1 MTNEVLKET
10 KVILSRYKKS
20 FLKKLAIS
28 VILRGFLLIIPVLFS
43 SVVNH
48 ATKGEFTAAYFYVG
62 LTLVMAVSYRF
73 SERINRKIYYDLYSE
88 LDQHYTSRGLNK
100 TNRNSTYSLSRFN
113 VGQYTNML
121 ISDVDII
128 SAFYGNLPIRF
139 VQILE
144 FIFVFGYFL
153 FLDVGLFV
161 SAVLVFFIVLALLPL
176 SNKIIEKLNS
186 KRKSELDKIT
196 ISIHNFFKDIKDIK
210 CLDLFEKVSPTLKSK
225 HATYLEHNSNYYVKY
240 YQHHQ
245 MFTLV
250 FEVFRLLSVAYA
262 IYLIP
267 TGKIEIGSLIIIYN
281 YYQKI
286 IDNFSTILTIT
297 LEYTNLKVSL
307 GRFNHIIEYS
317 HPRSFLS
324 SDKEYIT
331 EGKIKFE
338 NILYGYK
345 NDPTLR
351 DVSFEIKP
359 NSLNVITGKAG
370 TGIGGILDLILKLN
384 QQHYGE
390 IFIDDTN
397 INEIPNEEYFSK
409 VSLLREDSH
418 LFNMSIKD
426 NFKLI
431 TDNEEEIIEICQKLN
446 IHNEIIR
453 LKQGYETLVSE
464 TDEIPI
470 SLKQLILIARTILK
484 SSKIMLFDKALI
496 GLSNEEQDIVMNY
509 LLELKKDHTIVIVS
523 HDRNVMKNAENI
535 IVVDGK
541 EVAESGTLKE
551 LISNKGKY
559 YEMYEKPSKQ

>member
-1 MTNEVLKET
+1 MTNEVFKET
-10 KVILSRYKKS
+10 QVILKRYKKS
-20 FLKKLAIS
+20 FLKKLVIS
-28 VILRGFLLIIPVLFS
+28 VILRAFLLIIPVLFS
-43 SVVNH
+43 AVVNH
-48 ATKGEFTAAYFYVG
+48 ATKGEFSAAYFCVG
-62 LTLVMAVSYRF
+62 LTIVMAVSYRL
-73 SERINRKIYYDLYSE
+73 SERINRKLYYNLYSE
-88 LDQHYTSRGLNK
+88 LNQHYTSRGLNK

-113 VGQYTNML
+113 VGQYTNL
-121 ISDVDII
+121 LTADVDII
-128 SAFYGNLPIRF
+128 SAFFGNLPIRM
-139 VQILE
+139 VHMAE
-144 FIFVFGYFL
+144 FIIIFGYFL
-153 FLDVGLFV
+153 SLDVMIFV
-161 SAVLVFFIVLALLPL
+161 SAVLVFLFVLALLPL
-176 SNKIIEKLNS
+176 SNRIIEKLNS
-186 KRKSELDKIT
+186 KRKSELDKVT
-196 ISIHNFFKDIKDIK
+196 LSIHDFFQDIKDIK
-210 CLDLFEKVSPTLKSK
+210 CLDLFEKVSPSVK
-225 HATYLEHNSNYYVKY
+225 HRNSEFLVANSNYNVKY

-245 MFTLV
+245 MFTLI
-250 FEVFRLLSVAYA
+250 FEIARLITVGYA

-267 TGKIEIGSLIIIYN
+267 FGKIEIGSLIIIYN

-307 GRFNHIIEYS
+307 GRFNHLIEFS
-317 HPRSFLS
+317 HPRNTLS
-324 SDKEYIT
+324 SDVEYIT
-331 EGKIKFE
+331 EGKIRFE

-359 NSLNVITGKAG
+359 NSLNIITGKAG

-397 INEIPNEEYFSK
+397 INDIPNDEYFSK

-426 NFKLI
+426 NLKLI

-453 LKQGYETLVSE
+453 LKQGYETIVSE
-464 TDEIPI
+464 TDEIPV
-470 SLKQLILIARTILK
+470 SLKRLILIARTILK
-484 SSKIMLFDKALI
+484 SSKIMLFDKALL
-496 GLSNEEQDIVMNY
+496 GLNNEEQDIVMNY
-509 LLELKKDHTIVIVS
+509 LLELKQNHTIVIVS

-551 LISNKGKY
+551 LIAHKGKY

>member
-1 MTNEVLKET
+1 MTNEVFNET
-10 KVILSRYKKS
+10 KVILKRYKKS
-20 FLKKLAIS
+20 FLKKLTIS
-28 VILRGFLLIIPVLFS
+28 IILRAFLLIIPVLFS
-43 SVVNH
+43 AVVNH
-48 ATKGEFTAAYFYVG
+48 ATKGEFSAAYFCVG
-62 LTLVMAVSYRF
+62 LTVVMAVSYRL

-88 LDQHYTSRGLNK
+88 LNQHYTSRGLNK

-113 VGQYTNML
+113 VGQYTNL
-121 ISDVDII
+121 LTADVDII
-128 SAFYGNLPIRF
+128 SAFFGNLPIRM
-139 VQILE
+139 VHMAE
-144 FIFVFGYFL
+144 FIIIFGYFL
-153 FLDVGLFV
+153 SLDIMIFV
-161 SAVLVFFIVLALLPL
+161 SAVLVFLFVLALLPL
-176 SNKIIEKLNS
+176 SNRIIEKLNS
-186 KRKSELDKIT
+186 KRKSELDKVT
-196 ISIHNFFKDIKDIK
+196 LSIHDFFQDIKDIK
-210 CLDLFEKVSPTLKSK
+210 SLDLFEKVSPSVKNRNASFLV
-225 HATYLEHNSNYYVKY
+225 ANSNYNVKY

-245 MFTLV
+245 MFTLI
-250 FEVFRLLSVAYA
+250 FEVARLITVGYA

-267 TGKIEIGSLIIIYN
+267 FGKIEIGSLLIIYN

-286 IDNFSTILTIT
+286 IDNFATILTIT

-307 GRFNHIIEYS
+307 GRFNHLIEFS
-317 HPRSFLS
+317 HPRNTLA
-324 SDKEYIT
+324 SDVEYIT

-359 NSLNVITGKAG
+359 NSLNIITGKAG

-397 INEIPNEEYFSK
+397 INDIPNDEYFSK

-426 NFKLI
+426 NLKLI

-453 LKQGYETLVSE
+453 LKQGYETVVSE
-464 TDEIPI
+464 TDEIPV
-470 SLKQLILIARTILK
+470 SLKRLILIARTILK
-484 SSKIMLFDKALI
+484 TSKIMLFDKALL
-496 GLSNEEQDIVMNY
+496 GLNNDEQDIVMNY

>member
-1 MTNEVLKET
+1 MTNEVFKET
-10 KVILSRYKKS
+10 KVILKRYKKS
-20 FLKKLAIS
+20 FLKKLVIS
-28 VILRGFLLIIPVLFS
+28 VILRAFLLIIPVLFS
-43 SVVNH
+43 AVVNH
-48 ATKGEFTAAYFYVG
+48 ATKGEFSAAYFCVG
-62 LTLVMAVSYRF
+62 LTIVMAVSYRL
-73 SERINRKIYYDLYSE
+73 SERINRKLYYDLYSE
-88 LDQHYTSRGLNK
+88 LNQHYTSRGLNK

-113 VGQYTNML
+113 VGQYTNL
-121 ISDVDII
+121 LTADVDII
-128 SAFYGNLPIRF
+128 SAFFGNLPIRM
-139 VQILE
+139 VHMAE
-144 FIFVFGYFL
+144 FIIIFGYFL
-153 FLDVGLFV
+153 SLDVMIFV
-161 SAVLVFFIVLALLPL
+161 SAVLVFLFVLALLPL

-186 KRKSELDKIT
+186 KRKSELDKVT
-196 ISIHNFFKDIKDIK
+196 LSIHDFFQDIKDIK
-210 CLDLFEKVSPTLKSK
+210 CLNLFEKVSPSVKFRNSEFLV
-225 HATYLEHNSNYYVKY
+225 ANSNYNVKY

-245 MFTLV
+245 MFTLI
-250 FEVFRLLSVAYA
+250 FEVARLITVGYA

-267 TGKIEIGSLIIIYN
+267 FGKIEIGSLIIIYN

-307 GRFNHIIEYS
+307 GRFNHLIEFS
-317 HPRSFLS
+317 HPRNMLS
-324 SDKEYIT
+324 SDVEYIT
-331 EGKIKFE
+331 EGKIRFE

-359 NSLNVITGKAG
+359 NSLNIITGKAG

-397 INEIPNEEYFSK
+397 INDIPNDEYFSK

-418 LFNMSIKD
+418 LFNISIKD
-426 NFKLI
+426 NLKLI

-453 LKQGYETLVSE
+453 LKQGYETMVSE
-464 TDEIPI
+464 TDEIPV
-470 SLKQLILIARTILK
+470 SLKRLILIARTILK
-484 SSKIMLFDKALI
+484 SSKIMLFDKALL
-496 GLSNEEQDIVMNY
+496 GLNNEEQDIVMNY
-509 LLELKKDHTIVIVS
+509 LLELKQNHTIVIVS
-523 HDRNVMKNAENI
+523 HDRNVMKHAENI

>member
-1 MTNEVLKET
+1 MTNEVFKET
-10 KVILSRYKKS
+10 KVILKRYKKS
-20 FLKKLAIS
+20 FLKKLVIS
-28 VILRGFLLIIPVLFS
+28 VILRAFLLIIPVLFS
-43 SVVNH
+43 AVVNH
-48 ATKGEFTAAYFYVG
+48 ATKGEFNAAYFCVG
-62 LTLVMAVSYRF
+62 LTIVMAVSYRL

-88 LDQHYTSRGLNK
+88 LNHHYTSRGLNK

-113 VGQYTNML
+113 VGQYTNL
-121 ISDVDII
+121 LTTDVDII
-128 SAFYGNLPIRF
+128 SAFYGNLPIRL
-139 VQILE
+139 VHMAE
-144 FIFVFGYFL
+144 FIIIFGYFL
-153 FLDVGLFV
+153 SLDVMIFV
-161 SAVLVFFIVLALLPL
+161 SAVLVFLFVLSLLPF
-176 SNKIIEKLNS
+176 SNKVIEKLNS
-186 KRKSELDKIT
+186 KRKSELDKVT
-196 ISIHNFFKDIKDIK
+196 LSIHDFFQDIKDIK
-210 CLDLFEKVSPTLKSK
+210 CLDLFEKVSPSVKSRS
-225 HATYLEHNSNYYVKY
+225 ASYLVDNANYNVKY

-245 MFTLV
+245 MFTLI
-250 FEVFRLLSVAYA
+250 FEVARLLTVGYA

-267 TGKIEIGSLIIIYN
+267 FGKIEIGSLIIIYN

-307 GRFNHIIEYS
+307 GRFNHLIEYS
-317 HPRSFLS
+317 HPRNTLS
-324 SDKEYIT
+324 SDVEYIT

-359 NSLNVITGKAG
+359 NSLNIITGKAG

-397 INEIPNEEYFSK
+397 INDIPNDEYFSK

-418 LFNMSIKD
+418 LFNISIKD
-426 NFKLI
+426 NLKLI

-453 LKQGYETLVSE
+453 LKQGYETMVSE
-464 TDEIPI
+464 TDEIPV
-470 SLKQLILIARTILK
+470 SLKRLLLIARTILK
-484 SSKIMLFDKALI
+484 SSKIMLFDKALL
-496 GLSNEEQDIVMNY
+496 GLNNEEQDIVMNY
-509 LLELKKDHTIVIVS
+509 LLELKQNHTIVIVS
-523 HDRNVMKNAENI
+523 HDRNVMKHAENI

>member
-1 MTNEVLKET
+1 MTNEVFKET
-10 KVILSRYKKS
+10 KVILKRYKKS
-20 FLKKLAIS
+20 FLKKLVIS
-28 VILRGFLLIIPVLFS
+28 VILRAFLLIIPVLFS
-43 SVVNH
+43 AVVNH
-48 ATKGEFTAAYFYVG
+48 ATKGEFSAAYFCVG
-62 LTLVMAVSYRF
+62 LTIVMAVSYRL
-73 SERINRKIYYDLYSE
+73 SERINRKLYYDLYSE
-88 LDQHYTSRGLNK
+88 LNQHYTSRGLNK

-113 VGQYTNML
+113 VGQYTNL
-121 ISDVDII
+121 LTADVDII
-128 SAFYGNLPIRF
+128 SAFFGNLPIRM
-139 VQILE
+139 VHMAE
-144 FIFVFGYFL
+144 FIIIFGYFL
-153 FLDVGLFV
+153 SLDVMIFV
-161 SAVLVFFIVLALLPL
+161 SAVLVFLFVLALLPL
-176 SNKIIEKLNS
+176 SNRIIEKLNS
-186 KRKSELDKIT
+186 KRKSELDKVT
-196 ISIHNFFKDIKDIK
+196 LSIHDFFQDIKDIK
-210 CLDLFEKVSPTLKSK
+210 CLDLFEKVSPSVKNRNAS
-225 HATYLEHNSNYYVKY
+225 YLVDNANYNVKY

-245 MFTLV
+245 MFTLI
-250 FEVFRLLSVAYA
+250 FEVARLLTVGYA

-267 TGKIEIGSLIIIYN
+267 FGKIEIGSLIIIYN

-307 GRFNHIIEYS
+307 GRFNHLIEFS
-317 HPRSFLS
+317 HPRNTLS
-324 SDKEYIT
+324 SDVEYIT

-359 NSLNVITGKAG
+359 NSLNIITGKAG

-397 INEIPNEEYFSK
+397 INDIPNDEYFSK

-426 NFKLI
+426 NLKLI
-431 TDNEEEIIEICQKLN
+431 TDNEEEITEICQKLN

-453 LKQGYETLVSE
+453 LKQGYETIVSE
-464 TDEIPI
+464 TDEIPV
-470 SLKQLILIARTILK
+470 SLKRLILIARTILK
-484 SSKIMLFDKALI
+484 SSKIMLFDKALL
-496 GLSNEEQDIVMNY
+496 GLNNEEQDIVMNY
-509 LLELKKDHTIVIVS
+509 LLELKQNHTIVIVS

-551 LISNKGKY
+551 LIANKGKY

>member
-1 MTNEVLKET
+1 MTNEVFKET
-10 KVILSRYKKS
+10 KVILKRYKKS
-20 FLKKLAIS
+20 FLKKLVIS
-28 VILRGFLLIIPVLFS
+28 VILRAFLLIIPVLFS
-43 SVVNH
+43 AVVNH
-48 ATKGEFTAAYFYVG
+48 ATKGEFSAAYFCVG
-62 LTLVMAVSYRF
+62 LTIVMAVSYRL
-73 SERINRKIYYDLYSE
+73 SERINRKLYYDLYSE
-88 LDQHYTSRGLNK
+88 LNQHYTSRGLNK

-113 VGQYTNML
+113 VGQYTNL
-121 ISDVDII
+121 LTADVDII
-128 SAFYGNLPIRF
+128 SAFFGNLPIRM
-139 VQILE
+139 VHMAE
-144 FIFVFGYFL
+144 FIIIFGYFL
-153 FLDVGLFV
+153 SLDVMIFV
-161 SAVLVFFIVLALLPL
+161 SAVLVFLFVLALLPL
-176 SNKIIEKLNS
+176 SNRIIEKLNS
-186 KRKSELDKIT
+186 KRKSELDKVT
-196 ISIHNFFKDIKDIK
+196 LSIHDFFQDIKDIK
-210 CLDLFEKVSPTLKSK
+210 CLDLFEKVSPSVKNRNAS
-225 HATYLEHNSNYYVKY
+225 YLVDNANYNVKY

-245 MFTLV
+245 MFTLI
-250 FEVFRLLSVAYA
+250 FEVARLLTVGYA

-267 TGKIEIGSLIIIYN
+267 FGKIEIGSLIIIYN

-307 GRFNHIIEYS
+307 GRFNHLIEFS
-317 HPRSFLS
+317 HPRNTLS
-324 SDKEYIT
+324 SDVEYIT

-359 NSLNVITGKAG
+359 NSLNIITGKAG

-397 INEIPNEEYFSK
+397 INDIPNDEYFSK

-426 NFKLI
+426 NLKLI

-453 LKQGYETLVSE
+453 LKQGYETIVSE
-464 TDEIPI
+464 RDEIPV
-470 SLKQLILIARTILK
+470 SLKRLILIARTILK
-484 SSKIMLFDKALI
+484 SSKIMLFDKALL
-496 GLSNEEQDIVMNY
+496 GLNNEEQDIVMNY
-509 LLELKKDHTIVIVS
+509 LLELKQNHTIVIVS

-551 LISNKGKY
+551 LIANKGKY

>member
-1 MTNEVLKET
+1 MTNEVFKET
-10 KVILSRYKKS
+10 KVILKRYKKS
-20 FLKKLAIS
+20 FLKKLVIS
-28 VILRGFLLIIPVLFS
+28 VILRAFLLIIPVLFS
-43 SVVNH
+43 AVVNH
-48 ATKGEFTAAYFYVG
+48 ATKGEFSAAYFCVG
-62 LTLVMAVSYRF
+62 LTIVMAVSYRL
-73 SERINRKIYYDLYSE
+73 SERINRKLYYDLYSE
-88 LDQHYTSRGLNK
+88 LNQHYTSRGLNK

-113 VGQYTNML
+113 VGQYTNL
-121 ISDVDII
+121 LTADVDII
-128 SAFYGNLPIRF
+128 SAFFGNLPIRM
-139 VQILE
+139 VHMAE
-144 FIFVFGYFL
+144 FIIIFGYFL
-153 FLDVGLFV
+153 SLDVMIFV
-161 SAVLVFFIVLALLPL
+161 SAVLVFLFVLALLPL
-176 SNKIIEKLNS
+176 SNRIIEKLNS
-186 KRKSELDKIT
+186 KRKSELDKVT
-196 ISIHNFFKDIKDIK
+196 LSIHDFFQDIKDIK
-210 CLDLFEKVSPTLKSK
+210 CLDLFEKVSPSVKNRNAS
-225 HATYLEHNSNYYVKY
+225 YLVDNANYNVKY

-245 MFTLV
+245 MFTLI
-250 FEVFRLLSVAYA
+250 FEVARLLTVGYA

-267 TGKIEIGSLIIIYN
+267 FGKIEIGSLIIIYN

-307 GRFNHIIEYS
+307 GRFNHLIEFS
-317 HPRSFLS
+317 HPRNTLS
-324 SDKEYIT
+324 SDVEYIT

-359 NSLNVITGKAG
+359 NSLNIITGKAG

-397 INEIPNEEYFSK
+397 INDIPNDEYFSK

-426 NFKLI
+426 NLKLI

-453 LKQGYETLVSE
+453 LKQGYETIVSE
-464 TDEIPI
+464 TDEIPV
-470 SLKQLILIARTILK
+470 SLKRLILIARTILK
-484 SSKIMLFDKALI
+484 SSKIMLFDKALL
-496 GLSNEEQDIVMNY
+496 GLNNEEQDIVMNY
-509 LLELKKDHTIVIVS
+509 LLELKQNHTIVIVS

-551 LISNKGKY
+551 LIANKGKY